1 MDARRAPDG
10 DRDRD
15 SRHVLLVGFPPLM
28 LSVLEPAF
36 SNVAEVASVAFPGA
50 EFDDAAEGF
59 DPDLVVVD
67 VTYLDESVV
76 RPLITHRF
84 AERGPK
90 IVYLSDWR
98 QAWVD
103 DLGSIDSRPLSDASI
118 AGLVRLASGSELRS
132 AAER

>member
-1 MDARRAPDG
+1 M
-10 DRDRD
+10 
-15 SRHVLLVGFPPLM
+15 LLVGFPPLM
-28 LSVLEPAF
+28 LSALEPAF
-36 SNVAEVASVAFPGA
+36 SDVAEVASVAFPGG
-50 EFDDAAEGF
+50 EFDDAAEEF

-76 RPLITHRF
+76 RPLITRRF

-90 IVYLSDWR
+90 IVYRSDRR

-103 DLGSIDSRPLSDASI
+103 DLRSIDSRPLSDASI

-132 AAER
+132 AAEW